1 MSFSVKM
8 RSFFLLA
15 ITLILSST
23 SLLSA
28 AAAAAQLYLSSLPS
42 SMHMLT
48 CFWPPSTLGE
58 TLAKKKKK
66 TVEITSFGNG
76 NQKLNFRLKTHF
88 AFWLF

>member
-8 RSFFLLA
+8 RSFFLLV
-15 ITLILSST
+15 ITLIVSST

-28 AAAAAQLYLSSLPS
+28 AAAAQLYLFSLPS
-42 SMHMLT
+42 SMHLLT